1 MIRTKLTEALG
12 IEHPVLLAPM
22 DKIAGGPLAAAVSAA
37 GGLGLIGGGYGA
49 ADWLTQAFDEVG
61 NQAVGAGFITWSL
74 EKQPELLDLVLARK
88 PKAVMFSF
96 GEAGHHVARCKAAGV
111 PSLWQVQR
119 LEQAK
124 QALEAG
130 TEIIVVQGQEAGGH
144 GMDRGLMALLP
155 AIRDLA
161 GPQQI
166 LVAAGGIGDGR
177 GLAASL
183 MLGADGVMLGTRFW
197 AAEEAAGPDSAKA
210 RLVAAG
216 GDQTLRTK
224 VFDVARDVDW
234 PWHFTGRVLNNAYAK
249 RWHDDI
255 QAMQAAGAAER
266 QRYDAAEEED
276 YEIRVV
282 IGGEVVDLIDA
293 VKPAGVIV
301 EEMVT
306 QAAALLGGA
315 GRLLATG
322 QT

>member
-1 MIRTKLTEALG
+1 MIKTKLTEALG
-12 IEHPVLLAPM
+12 IAHPVLLAPM
-22 DKIAGGPLAAAVSAA
+22 DKIAGGRLAAAVSAA
-37 GGLGLIGGGYGA
+37 GGLGLIGGGYGEA
-49 ADWLTQAFDEVG
+49 GWLTKAFEEAG

-74 EKQPELLDLVLARK
+74 AKQPELLDLVLARK
-88 PKAVMFSF
+88 PRAVMFSF
-96 GEAGHHVARCKAAGV
+96 GEAGDFVQRCKAAGV

-124 QALEAG
+124 QALAAG
-130 TEIIVVQGQEAGGH
+130 AEIIVAQGQEAGGH

-161 GPQQI
+161 GPEQI
-166 LVAAGGIGDGR
+166 IVAAGGIGDGR

-197 AAEEAAGPDSAKA
+197 AAEEADGPASAKA

-234 PWHFTGRVLNNAYAK
+234 PWHFTGRVLSNAYAK
-249 RWHDDI
+249 RWHDEI
-255 QAMQAAGAAER
+255 QAMQQAGEAER
-266 QRYDAAEEED
+266 QRYDAADEED
-276 YEIRVV
+276 YDTRVV

-293 VKPAGVIV
+293 VKPAEVIV
-301 EEMVT
+301 EEMVAE
-306 QAAALLGGA
+306 AAEMLGGA
-315 GRLLATG
+315 GRLLSTG
-322 QT
+322 